1 MTPDCHLTA
10 AAERR
15 PEARTINTITT
26 MRARAPRATHS
37 QMRGEVD
44 PLLAAGELVD
54 DATAA
59 GATALW
65 VADGWAAAD
74 GLALGGE
81 TLAVRLGGVI
91 LAVRLGGW
99 KLALRL
105 GERLAIAPPPDCPHA
120 ATRNPVKRTA
130 TASSKLSVKRR
141 IWIPPHIVYE
151 PERYGELPRG

>member
-1 MTPDCHLTA
+1 MTPDCHLA
-10 AAERR
+10 AVAERR
-15 PEARTINTITT
+15 PEARTSHTITA
-26 MRARAPRATHS
+26 MRTRAPRATHS
-37 QMRGEVD
+37 QISGEVD
-44 PLLAAGELVD
+44 PLLAVGELVD

-74 GLALGGE
+74 GLGGE

-105 GERLAIAPPPDCPHA
+105 GERLAIGPPPDCPQA
-120 ATRNPVKRTA
+120 VTRNPVKRIA
-130 TASSKLSVKRR
+130 AVSSKLLVKRR
-141 IWIPPHIVYE
+141 IWIPPRVVHE
-151 PERYGELPRG
+151 PEQYGELPMG